1 MAPEKIAY
9 ERVPGFE
16 NVIRIPLAK
25 ITDSNSVVE
34 ILQNTFDT
42 CFETGDTKIIVDLN
56 QFEYPSTSL
65 IALLIEGTSR
75 ARRLNGD
82 VKIINSSRSAKNN
95 MTMFSPLSFLSM
107 EGDESRALEEFSQM
121 AMPAEQSVLP
131 SVSESLEEEIN
142 EDHIDR
148 IANSF
153 ENQVVESDNKKEQ
166 LRVSSEADN
175 LYDIC
180 DFVTEFSRKAGFS
193 EKEIGKTKIAVYEAC
208 LNIVEHAYHSTPDN
222 WIDVSVHYD
231 HEKIV
236 IEIVDYGIGFEWDN
250 SQDYDVMH
258 AMKDSQTGGFGL
270 YIIRRAMD
278 EVEYQPDE
286 KKGNR
291 LTLTKYLKR
300 VEESTEDHD

>member
-9 ERVPGFE
+9 ERIPGFE

-34 ILQNTFDT
+34 ILQNTFDA
-42 CFETGDTKIIVDLN
+42 CFENGDTKIIVDLN

-65 IALLIEGTSR
+65 IALLIEATSR

-82 VKIINSSRSAKNN
+82 VKIVNSSRSAKNN
-95 MTMFSPLSFLSM
+95 MTMFSPLSFLSL
-107 EGDESRALEEFSQM
+107 EGEESRALEEFAEM

-131 SVSESLEEEIN
+131 SVSESLKEEIA

-148 IANSF
+148 IARSF
-153 ENQVVESDNKKEQ
+153 ENQFVESDNKKEQ
-166 LRVSSEADN
+166 LRVGSEADN

-180 DFVTEFSRKAGFS
+180 DFVTRFARKAGFS

-208 LNIVEHAYHSTPDN
+208 LNIVEHAYHSNPDN

-231 HEKIV
+231 HEKMV
-236 IEIVDYGIGFEWDN
+236 IEIVDYGIGFEGVN
-250 SQDYDVMH
+250 SKDYDVMD
-258 AMKDSQTGGFGL
+258 AVKDRQTGGFGL